1 VKVRERLDK
10 DVADSS
16 RRQKAGMVRRLTR
29 ELIHRGLP
37 RACLHH
43 LDNVQGKSQNEASGE
58 PFSAEHISQM
68 LAQLPQEPEFIKGMV
83 YLGLSGGPQMI
94 DVGTLEQN
102 EINRE
107 TGMVR
112 RKRIKVDDAKVEF
125 ALLPCALEWFR
136 SRYKEGDIYVFPEL
150 VFREDELQDPNCNR
164 KPVLLD
170 GSRKKYIRT
179 KGINLFNE
187 FLTRAGITSQEV
199 SFKSFRQHL
208 VSLLSSQG
216 VKEKL
221 RMRITGHQVS
231 WSHTRYDFPAEWEFF
246 KARDILDQNLTA
258 IREGKKMRYVLSHGE
273 VLDELESLMRQEFA
287 LADARAQQRH
297 NESLAFHGEN
307 HVRLQNVEQ
316 KIDTVCLELSRLV
329 TGIQLDTHPDDPAN
343 DGPEE
348 NLLEADQ
355 PLAGGARSTPPN
367 GETLLLPP
375 LVLPPGRNPTGR
387 NGENHGGPGEGPRI

>member
-1 VKVRERLDK
+1 VKVREKLDQEIR
-10 DVADSS
+10 DPS
-16 RRQKAGMVRRLTR
+16 RRQMAGMVRRLTR

-37 RACLHH
+37 RACIHH

-58 PFSAEHISQM
+58 PFSTEHIRQM

-94 DVGTLEQN
+94 DVATLEQN

-125 ALLPCALEWFR
+125 ALLPCALECFR

-150 VFREDELQDPNCNR
+150 VFREDELRDPNCNR

-170 GSRKKYIRT
+170 GSRKKLIRT
-179 KGINLFNE
+179 KGINLFND

-199 SFKSFRQHL
+199 SFKSFRQYL

-216 VKEKL
+216 VKEKV
-221 RMRITGHQVS
+221 RMRMTGHQVS
-231 WSHTRYDFPAEWEFF
+231 WSHTRYDFPSEWEFF
-246 KARDILDQNLTA
+246 KARDILDQNLKA
-258 IREGKKMRYVLSHGE
+258 IREGKKVRYVLSLGE
-273 VLDELESLMRQEFA
+273 VVDELDGALRQASA
-287 LADARAQQRH
+287 LEDARAQQRH

-316 KIDTVCLELSRLV
+316 KIDALQDDLSRLV
-329 TGIQLDTHPDDPAN
+329 TVLQIDTHPDDPAN
-343 DGPEE
+343 DGAEE

-355 PLAGGARSTPPN
+355 PLAGGARSTPHN
-367 GETLLLPP
+367 GEMLFLPP
-375 LVLPPGRNPTGR
+375 LVLPSGRNPTGR
-387 NGENHGGPGEGPRI
+387 NGENHGGAGEGPRT